1 MPHFTDEKTE
11 DQRGKM
17 AFSRA
22 QSRKALKPKSAA
34 GRGVR
39 GGCSAR
45 LGVGDPAAH
54 LSPGEASRAT
64 TERKRCPRAMPV
76 WAGGGALVGSGRRQT
91 QAPEAAPA
99 ERSIESPGCPLA
111 LCAAALPA
119 QRFSPHPPEG
129 GSAQPV
135 GRRAG
140 LAAEEGAPP
149 SAPLPAPH
157 PHPRPRAHTCEGHT
171 KARDSRRT
179 ASQTKAPLSPRPSS
193 SSRRPGPRLP
203 AAWRLQTACLPAPGL
218 TELAALHAGGPPK
231 PHARTRTPGL
241 THPHTTYTQVFLHTD
256 PSTSHTR
263 VHKQTGTLLYVHRSQ
278 YQPSRPSIG
287 HSCTDTPSA
296 PSSGPNSTR
305 AHLHVCP
312 GTPPDHVCP
321 YSHPCTLTQDIT
333 HRQTFVSALPSA
345 HRPCAPRHAQA
356 GRPTGRRE

>member
-99 ERSIESPGCPLA
+99 EGSIESPGCPLA
-111 LCAAALPA
+111 LCAAALAA

-149 SAPLPAPH
+149 SAPLPAPA
-157 PHPRPRAHTCEGHT
+157 PPPPPPRSHLRGSHKGAG
-171 KARDSRRT
+171 
-179 ASQTKAPLSPRPSS
+179 
-193 SSRRPGPRLP
+193 LP
-203 AAWRLQTACLPAPGL
+203 AHGRADKGSAEPATLFLLPAPGS
-218 TELAALHAGGPPK
+218 EAAGRLAPPNSLPARPR
-231 PHARTRTPGL
+231 PHRTRCAPRWGTP
-241 THPHTTYTQVFLHTD
+241 
-256 PSTSHTR
+256 
-263 VHKQTGTLLYVHRSQ
+263 QT
-278 YQPSRPSIG
+278 
-287 HSCTDTPSA
+287 
-296 PSSGPNSTR
+296 TR
-305 AHLHVCP
+305 AHTDSWTHPPTHHIHSSISTHGPQHFTHTCAQADGNTPLCAQVPIPTLPTLHWSLLYRHP
-312 GTPPDHVCP
+312 LSSLKWTQQHKGTSTHV
-321 YSHPCTLTQDIT
+321 
-333 HRQTFVSALPSA
+333 
-345 HRPCAPRHAQA
+345 PRHAS
-356 GRPTGRRE
+356 